1 MIWRKSIQYLWSL
14 FSKNFKIDI
23 DLGVELLGKNCC
35 CFLINCTFLPIIEHL
50 FSLSLVCVGKL
61 ILQQHERGG
70 DPLRVG
76 KESTV
81 GVSQWMKPGLP
92 LILIPYA
99 AIFHAKG
106 NSLWLN
112 AQSTHFIRF
121 MGKKPRGRWLQCMRC
136 DC

>member
-1 MIWRKSIQYLWSL
+1 MPTMILESSQYLS
-14 FSKNFKIDI
+14 
-23 DLGVELLGKNCC
+23 
-35 CFLINCTFLPIIEHL
+35 
-50 FSLSLVCVGKL
+50 FSLYSTGKL

-81 GVSQWMKPGLP
+81 GVSQWMKLGLP

-121 MGKKPRGRWLQCMRC
+121 MGRWDVCERGGCSSSGCWPLLLKVLMRRKSLFSFFPFV
-136 DC
+136 

>member
-1 MIWRKSIQYLWSL
+1 MSDPYYCSHPVPSYTLRR
-14 FSKNFKIDI
+14 F
-23 DLGVELLGKNCC
+23 
-35 CFLINCTFLPIIEHL
+35 
-50 FSLSLVCVGKL
+50 GKL

-81 GVSQWMKPGLP
+81 GVSQWMKLGLP

-121 MGKKPRGRWLQCMRC
+121 MGRWDVCMEAAVAVAGHYF
-136 DC
+136 